1 VSVKKSTRNCSS
13 SFQLSD
19 LGHGALG
26 RLLLL
31 ATTSLAFNPA
41 VSAAKPEQ
49 VDDLF
54 KELKPFTDT
63 LAIVKRDYVR
73 EVTDKELVEGAIK
86 GMLAVLDPHSG
97 YLDPDFYKD
106 LKVQTKGEFGGL
118 GLEISQK
125 DGLLSVVSPMEG
137 SPAEKAGVRAGDV
150 IVKIDGKFTKDLSLP
165 DAVKRL
171 RGPKGSTV
179 SVSVSRK
186 GQSKLMEFSLVRDRI
201 QVDSVK
207 SRYLGEGYGY
217 VRISQFMER
226 TSDDVIAALKSLKD
240 TAEGNTMKGVILDV
254 RNNPGGLLTQA
265 VRLSDIFLDEGVV
278 VYTQGRIDSQ
288 KQKFFA
294 HEKGTE
300 PDYPIVILVN
310 GGSAS
315 ASEILAGALKDHGRA
330 VIVGT
335 QTFGKGSVQTIT
347 PLDNGG
353 ALTLTT
359 ALYYTKS
366 GNSLQASGVAPDI
379 EVKDEF
385 DIVEDEKGSVPLQLK
400 VREGDLPGAITNPDG
415 ATDPMQKINQ
425 TPTVP
430 GEFDRVD
437 PETTNLKDWYK
448 KDRQMAKAVD
458 VLHSFSMFAKGG
470 VTTPDQVG
478 AVRRKFSK

>member
-1 VSVKKSTRNCSS
+1 VKISLNYPALKSSCHSVPTLRN
-13 SFQLSD
+13 L
-19 LGHGALG
+19 LALG
-26 RLLLL
+26 
-31 ATTSLAFNPA
+31 SLSMAAIVQPAF
-41 VSAAKPEQ
+41 AKDSEK

-54 KELKPFTDT
+54 QELKPFTDT

-125 DGLLSVVSPMEG
+125 DGLLSVVAPMED
-137 SPAEKAGVRAGDV
+137 SPAEKAGVRTGDV

-165 DAVKRL
+165 DAIKRL
-171 RGPKGSTV
+171 RGPKGSKV
-179 SVSVSRK
+179 SISVSRK
-186 GQSKLMEFSLVRDRI
+186 GQGKLLTFSLVRDRI

-217 VRISQFMER
+217 IRISQFMER
-226 TSDDVIAALKSLKD
+226 TSDDVGLALTSLRD
-240 TAEGNTMKGVILDV
+240 AAEGSTLKGVVLDV

-265 VRLSDIFLDEGVV
+265 VRLSDLFLNEGVV
-278 VYTQGRIDSQ
+278 VYTQGRIQSQ

-294 HEKGTE
+294 HDKGTE
-300 PDYPIVILVN
+300 PDYPIVVLVN

-385 DIVEDEKGSVPLQLK
+385 DIAEDEKGAVPLQLK
-400 VREGDLPGAITNPDG
+400 VREGDLPGAISNPDG
-415 ATDPMQKINQ
+415 ASDPMQKINQ

-430 GEFDRVD
+430 GEFERIN
-437 PETTNLKDWYK
+437 PETAKLDDWYK
-448 KDRQMAKAVD
+448 KDRQMARAVE

-470 VTTPDQVG
+470 VNTGDQVG
-478 AVRRKFSK
+478 AVLRKFSKD